1 MAGKNYDTSMSVW
14 GKLSEMPDLAKAYLF
29 QVMFFFDDPAM
40 SSLLDTEDLMIK
52 ARTASLP
59 QKTFSELDTQY
70 MGTKLLYPGK
80 ATISGDFEIQWDE
93 FQDMTISKQL
103 HQWSNLIMNQG
114 FNEDIG
120 NNGITRVTGGAYANF
135 IDRYSATTE
144 ILLYDS
150 TLKELLPIKWRL
162 YRVWPKTIANF
173 GLDQNAENK
182 VTRSATFSYSTF
194 EVINT

>member
-103 HQWSNLIMNQG
+103 HQWSNLMNQG

-194 EVINT
+194 EVIDT